1 MVDLKLDGYTLREVA
16 EQTRWS
22 FECVRKWWRR
32 VSVSG
37 EFTLADQRYGLSKA
51 WVGQDVRI
59 TFDADKALGVRD

>member
-16 EQTRWS
+16 EQTGWS

-37 EFTLADQRYGLSKA
+37 EFTLADQRYGLGKA
-51 WVGQDVRI
+51 WVG
-59 TFDADKALGVRD
+59 